1 MALFIS
7 VLGLSGLASFVALGL
22 LMRLCISAARELR
35 TALFFAKRRVV
46 WQLA

>member
-22 LMRLCISAARELR
+22 LMLLYKSIAREVR
-35 TALFFAKRRVV
+35 TALFFARRRAA

>member
-7 VLGLSGLASFVALGL
+7 VLGLSGLASFAALGL
-22 LMRLCISAARELR
+22 LMELYKSTATEVR
-35 TALFFAKRRVV
+35 TAIFFAKRRAV

>member
-7 VLGLSGLASFVALGL
+7 VLGLSSFVALGL
-22 LMRLCISAARELR
+22 LMQLYKSTAREVR
-35 TALFFAKRRVV
+35 TALFFAKRRGV